1 MSPLFMIPAILLPI
15 LGGICL
21 PAFHVQDDRLVK
33 RITMAVTLTVS
44 LLVWGLILLGSDEP
58 LYIVNLAH
66 RLYFILRLD
75 GLGRFFA
82 GIVAT
87 LWPLTTLYSF
97 EYLEQDGRKR
107 PFYVF
112 FLLSYG
118 ATLGVAMAGNLFSLY
133 CFYELLT
140 LATVP
145 LVLHTQTPAAIRATR
160 LYLTISIGGAAF
172 VFLSIVYLVFHH
184 GPLVADAE
192 SQVFFLMGFF
202 GFAVKAAVFPL
213 HVWLPKASVAPTP
226 VTALLHAVAVV
237 KAGVF
242 AIIRLTWCSYGPAL
256 LSGTPAQAIAL
267 SFVIFTIVFGSAAA
281 VKEAHFKRRMAY
293 STVANLSYILF
304 GALLL
309 SEEGLGAGLLH
320 MAYHAELKIL
330 LFFCVGIVMEKTGRE
345 YLYQLDGLGKR
356 MPLTFGCFAVGALGL
371 IGIPPFAGF
380 VSKWNLLSAG
390 LTAGTLLSGLG
401 TAALLISALLTAVYC
416 LTPLRR
422 AFFPDDRADL
432 SALSGIH
439 DPGWRMSL
447 PIAVLAVGI
456 LITGLWAGS
465 LENAVAGIIQAIRPW

>member
-1 MSPLFMIPAILLPI
+1 MSPAFMIPTILLPI

-21 PAFHVQDDRLVK
+21 PACRVEDDRAIR
-33 RITMAVTLTVS
+33 RITMLITLAVSVLT
-44 LLVWGLILLGSDEP
+44 WGLILFGRDEA

-75 GLGRFFA
+75 GMGRFFA

-97 EYLEQDGRKR
+97 EYLEHDDRKR

-112 FLLSYG
+112 FLLSYA

-184 GPLVADAE
+184 GPLVADTE
-192 SQVFFLMGFF
+192 SQIFYLMGFF

-242 AIIRLTWCSYGPAL
+242 AIIRLTWFSYGPDL
-256 LSGTPAQAIAL
+256 LKGTAAQTIAL
-267 SFVIFTIVFGSAAA
+267 CFVIFTIVFGSAVA
-281 VKEAHFKRRMAY
+281 VKEQHFKRRMAY

-304 GALLL
+304 GVLLL
-309 SEEGLGAGLLH
+309 SEEGLAAGLLH
-320 MAYHAELKIL
+320 MAFHAELKIL

-345 YLYQLDGLGKR
+345 YLHQLDGLGKK
-356 MPLTFGCFAVGALGL
+356 MPVTFGCFTAGALGL

-390 LTAGTLLSGLG
+390 LSGGTLLSGLG
-401 TAALLISALLTAVYC
+401 SAALLVSALLTAVYC

-422 AFFPDDRADL
+422 AFFPDSRADL
-432 SALSGIH
+432 SGLSQIH
-439 DPGWRMSL
+439 DPGWQMLL
-447 PIAVLAVGI
+447 PILILAAGI
-456 LITGLWAGS
+456 LVTGLCAGAM
-465 LENAVAGIIQAIRPW
+465 ENAIDGILQTVRPW

>member
-1 MSPLFMIPAILLPI
+1 MSPAFMIPTILLPI

-21 PAFHVQDDRLVK
+21 PACRVQDDRMIK
-33 RITMAVTLTVS
+33 RITMLITLAVSVLT
-44 LLVWGLILLGSDEP
+44 WALILFGRDEAFN
-58 LYIVNLAH
+58 IVNLAH
-66 RLYFILRLD
+66 RLYFILRLA

-97 EYLEQDGRKR
+97 EYLEHDERKR

-145 LVLHTQTPAAIRATR
+145 LVLHTQTPEAIRATR

-192 SQVFFLMGFF
+192 SQIFYLMGFF

-213 HVWLPKASVAPTP
+213 HVWLPRASVAPTP

-242 AIIRLTWCSYGPAL
+242 AIIRLTWYSYGPAL
-256 LSGTPAQAIAL
+256 LGGTAAQTIAL
-267 SFVIFTIVFGSAAA
+267 CFVIFTIVFGSAAA
-281 VKEAHFKRRMAY
+281 VREQHFKRRMAY

-309 SEEGLGAGLLH
+309 TEDGLSAGLLH
-320 MAYHAELKIL
+320 MAFHAELKIL

-345 YLYQLDGLGKR
+345 YLHQLDGLGKK
-356 MPLTFGCFAVGALGL
+356 MPVTFGCFTIGALGL

-380 VSKWNLLSAG
+380 VSKWDLLFAG
-390 LTAGTLLSGLG
+390 LSGATLLSGLG
-401 TAALLISALLTAVYC
+401 SAALLVSALLTAIYC

-422 AFFPDDRADL
+422 AFFPDGQADL
-432 SALSGIH
+432 SGLSAVR
-439 DPGWRMSL
+439 DPGWRMCL
-447 PIAVLAVGI
+447 PIVVLAAGI
-456 LITGLWAGS
+456 LVTGLLSGA
-465 LENAVAGIIQAIRPW
+465 LENAIAGILRTVRLW

>member
-1 MSPLFMIPAILLPI
+1 MTPALMIPTILLPI
-15 LGGICL
+15 LSGICL
-21 PAFHVQDDRLVK
+21 PALKIEDDSSIK
-33 RITMAVTLTVS
+33 RFTILTTVLTS
-44 LLVWGLILLGSDEP
+44 LLTWGLILTCSDEA
-58 LYIVNLAH
+58 LYIVSFAN
-66 RLYFILRLD
+66 RLHFMLRLD
-75 GLGRFFA
+75 GMGRFFA

-97 EYLEQDGRKR
+97 EYLEHDDRKR

-118 ATLGVAMAGNLFSLY
+118 ATLGVAMGGNLFSLY

-160 LYLTISIGGAAF
+160 LYLSISIGGAAF

-192 SQVFFLMGFF
+192 SQFFYLMGFF

-242 AIIRLTWCSYGPAL
+242 AIIRLTWFSYGPAL
-256 LSGTPAQAIAL
+256 LSGTTAQTIAL
-267 SFVIFTIVFGSAAA
+267 CFVIFTIVFGSAAA
-281 VKEAHFKRRMAY
+281 VKEKHFKRRMAY

-304 GALLL
+304 GVLLL
-309 SEEGLGAGLLH
+309 TEDGLAAGLLH
-320 MAYHAELKIL
+320 MAFHAELKIL

-345 YLYQLDGLGKR
+345 YLHQLDGLGKQ
-356 MPLTFGCFAVGALGL
+356 MPVTFGCFAVGALGL

-390 LTAGTLLSGLG
+390 LSGGTFLSGLG
-401 TAALLISALLTAVYC
+401 SAALLISALLTAIYC

-422 AFFPDDRADL
+422 AFFPDRQAELSDL
-432 SALSGIH
+432 NKIH

-447 PIAVLAVGI
+447 PILILAAGI
-456 LITGLWAGS
+456 LVTGLCAGAMES
-465 LENAVAGIIQAIRPW
+465 AIAGVIETVRPW